1 MAEDSVTVRRSDE
14 LSTDELYAVL
24 KLRTDVF
31 FLEQH
36 VDEEELD
43 WRDLEPTTVHYF
55 VLEGRDAVACLRVL
69 VDEVPEHR
77 DARHLVGRVVVH
89 ADHRGKGLAQALLAR
104 ALEDFGHEPM
114 LLHAQE
120 YIAPLYARHR
130 FVAFGDVYEEGGLP
144 HLSMYRAGVVRG

>member
-1 MAEDSVTVRRSDE
+1 MAECSVTVRRSDE

-36 VDEEELD
+36 IDEEELD

-55 VLEGRDAVACLRVL
+55 VREGRDVVACLRVL
-69 VDEVPEHR
+69 LDDEPEHR
-77 DARHLVGRVVVH
+77 DARRIVGRVVVH
-89 ADHRGKGLAQALLAR
+89 ADHRGKGLAHALLEA
-104 ALEDFGHEPM
+104 AIADFGGDSM

-120 YIAPLYARHR
+120 YIAPLYARHG
-130 FVAFGDVYEEGGLP
+130 FVAFGDVYQEAGIP
-144 HLSMYRAGVVRG
+144 HLSMYRASDPVR